1 MKFLGKNLF
10 SNSTDTSEPETRFLS
25 RSFTPAGARGGL
37 RNQVS
42 LRNYKSIPWVLLT
55 LTVTLFS
62 VSLPAWGVLKK
73 RDRGAEVTE
82 LQKTL
87 KNIGYYS
94 NEITGIYDQT
104 TFESVKKFQADKG
117 LKVDGIV
124 GRKTLGALKKS
135 SETSQSQESEKAPTT
150 AQKEETKVVTTEKKE
165 TKDST
170 KVVTAKKEE
179 TAKSL
184 NTNGMTLKKTISGK
198 ISPKSVV
205 YSGKGLF
212 FAQNMMYSHTITV
225 YDREF
230 NLVKTIPDT
239 INLGKFGF
247 SKFEGDYQG
256 APVEAAFSPDGKYA
270 YISNYQMYGK
280 GFNKP
285 GSDRCSPSGYDP
297 SFLYRIDT
305 KKLTIDKVIQ
315 VGAVPKYT
323 AVSPDNH
330 LVLVSNWCSWDL
342 SIIDSQKSQ
351 EIKRIEL
358 GAYPRGIV
366 VDKNSE
372 NAYIAVMGSS
382 DIAKVNLKYFSLN
395 WFKNVGN
402 APRHLNISPDSKYLY
417 ATLNGEGRIA
427 KIDLNTGKVID
438 KVSTGSAP
446 RSMVISDNGAYLYV
460 VNYFSNTVSKV
471 STSDMKVV
479 QTVNVNSSPIGIT
492 FDPQTKQVWV
502 ACYSGSIM
510 VFQD

>member
-10 SNSTDTSEPETRFLS
+10 SNSTQTSEPKNHKR
-25 RSFTPAGARGGL
+25 
-37 RNQVS
+37 VI
-42 LRNYKSIPWVLLT
+42 KSMPWILLT

-62 VSLPAWGVLKK
+62 VSLPALGVLKK

-104 TFESVKKFQADKG
+104 TFDSVKKFQADKG

-124 GRKTLGALKKS
+124 GSRTLIALKKS
-135 SETSQSQESEKAPTT
+135 SQNYQSQEFAKAPTT
-150 AQKEETKVVTTEKKE
+150 AKKEVTKVVTTEKKE
-165 TKDST
+165 TKEST

-179 TAKSL
+179 STKSV

-247 SKFEGDYQG
+247 SKFQGDYQG

-285 GSDRCSPSGYDP
+285 GSDRCSPSGKYDP

-305 KKLTIDKVIQ
+305 KNLKVDQVIQ

-330 LVLVSNWCSWDL
+330 WVLVSNWCSWDL
-342 SIIDSQKSQ
+342 SIIDSKKSQ

-382 DIAKVNLKYFSLN
+382 DIAKVNLKRFSVN
-395 WFKNVGN
+395 WLKNVGN

-438 KVSTGSAP
+438 KVSTGRAP

-471 STSDMKVV
+471 STNDMKVV

-492 FDPQTKQVWV
+492 FDPQKKQVWV

>member
-1 MKFLGKNLF
+1 MKFLGKNMF
-10 SNSTDTSEPETRFLS
+10 SNSTE
-25 RSFTPAGARGGL
+25 
-37 RNQVS
+37 
-42 LRNYKSIPWVLLT
+42 RNYKSMPWILLT

-104 TFESVKKFQADKG
+104 TFDVVKKFQTDKG

-124 GRKTLGALKKS
+124 GSRTLIALKKF
-135 SETSQSQESEKAPTT
+135 SENSQYQDITKSPTT
-150 AQKEETKVVTTEKKE
+150 AKKEETKVVEKKE
-165 TKDST
+165 KKDST

-179 TAKSL
+179 STKSV

-230 NLVKTIPDT
+230 NLVKTIPDR

-247 SKFEGDYQG
+247 SKFQGDYQG

-285 GSDRCSPSGYDP
+285 GSDRCSPSRKYDP

-305 KKLTIDKVIQ
+305 KNLKVDQVIQ

-330 LVLVSNWCSWDL
+330 WVLVSNWCSWDL

-351 EIKRIEL
+351 EIKRVEL

-382 DIAKVNLKYFSLN
+382 DIAKVNLKEFSVN

>member
-1 MKFLGKNLF
+1 MKFWGQNLF
-10 SNSTDTSEPETRFLS
+10 SNSTE
-25 RSFTPAGARGGL
+25 
-37 RNQVS
+37 
-42 LRNYKSIPWVLLT
+42 RNYKSMPWILLT

-62 VSLPAWGVLKK
+62 VSLPALGVLKK
-73 RDRGAEVTE
+73 RDRGAEVME

-87 KNIGYYS
+87 RNIGYYS
-94 NEITGIYDQT
+94 NEITGIYDQK
-104 TFESVKKFQADKG
+104 TFEGVKKFQAEKG

-124 GRKTLGALKKS
+124 GSKTLAALKKS
-135 SETSQSQESEKAPTT
+135 SENSQSQETAKAPTT
-150 AQKEETKVVTTEKKE
+150 AKKEETKVVEKKE

-179 TAKSL
+179 STKSV

-247 SKFEGDYQG
+247 SKFQGDYQG

-297 SFLYRIDT
+297 SFVYRIDT
-305 KKLTIDKVIQ
+305 QKLTIDKVIQ

-342 SIIDSQKSQ
+342 SIIDSKKFQ
-351 EIKRIEL
+351 EIKRVEL

-382 DIAKVNLKYFSLN
+382 DIAKVNLKDFSVN

-438 KVSTGSAP
+438 KVSTGRAP

-471 STSDMKVV
+471 STSDMKIV